1 MYDTNLNELYGKVI
15 KLRPKL
21 NKSLRNSIEKYETF
35 LEMNNK
41 ISTITRLYDQF
52 LEQKLNMAYGNHN
65 IFSFTT
71 TTGRSIHWSSNNN
84 NSNNNLI
91 FQLKVLVILVMVDL
105 IPM

>member
-52 LEQKLNMAYGNHN
+52 WNRN
-65 IFSFTT
+65 
-71 TTGRSIHWSSNNN
+71 
-84 NSNNNLI
+84 
-91 FQLKVLVILVMVDL
+91 
-105 IPM
+105 